1 MPSGSILGYCGYL
14 LAGAA
19 ITVELAVSGY
29 VLVLVVGT
37 IWALA
42 RRMRSQV
49 VTGAWRVYA
58 SIFMGVP
65 SVLVMFLFYY
75 AGGASLASLLAL
87 FGWRV
92 RIDVTPFGAG
102 LAALTV
108 VQGAYAAEVISGAIR
123 NVSRGQFEASR
134 ALGIRAHQTWWYV
147 IMPQVARLALP
158 GLTNIWVSVLKDT
171 ALVALAGLN
180 EIVMRSRTA
189 AGATKEP
196 FLFFTL
202 AALFFILFSAAT
214 LRVAVQVERRLNRG
228 LARPGTDGRRLAGG
242 RA

>member
-1 MPSGSILGYCGYL
+1 MPSSSLLGYCEYL

-29 VLVLVVGT
+29 LLVLVVGT
-37 IWALA
+37 AWALL
-42 RRMRSQV
+42 RLTGIGV
-49 VTGAWRVYA
+49 VTVVWRVYA

-65 SVLVMFLFYY
+65 SVLVMFLFFY
-75 AGGASLASLLAL
+75 AGSPTLSNLLAL
-87 FGWRV
+87 FGWQA
-92 RIDVTPFGAG
+92 RIDVSPFGAG

-134 ALGIRAHQTWWYV
+134 ALGMRTYQTWWYV
-147 IMPQVARLALP
+147 ITPQVARLALP

-189 AGATKEP
+189 SGATKEP

-202 AALFFILFSAAT
+202 AALFFIVFSAMT
-214 LRVAVQVERRLNRG
+214 LRGAGVLERRLNRG
-228 LARPGTDGRRLAGG
+228 LARRDDDQRLPAGG